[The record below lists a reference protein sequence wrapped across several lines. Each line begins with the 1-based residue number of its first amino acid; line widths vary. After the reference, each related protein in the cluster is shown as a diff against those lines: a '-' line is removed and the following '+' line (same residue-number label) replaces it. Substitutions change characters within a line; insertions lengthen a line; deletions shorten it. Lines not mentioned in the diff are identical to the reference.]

1 MRGTQEMLK
10 NCLLKDW
17 RNEGMDSKC
26 SLGQSTRQRLRWKWL
41 GPRALCL
48 PPPKA
53 PASVASSWREGGG
66 TGMAS
71 PDLVTRSF
79 FLKHRT
85 RRARGPLS
93 LHSNSAKEESTL
105 FRQTHSLA
113 KSYFLVQEKPRTSA
127 QVRSLPSHGGK
138 QRLCLRL

>member
-1 MRGTQEMLK
+1 MQPGSKYKAKTKEEMV
-10 NCLLKDW
+10 
-17 RNEGMDSKC
+17 RPEGPLS
-26 SLGQSTRQRLRWKWL
+26 SS
-41 GPRALCL
+41 
-48 PPPKA
+48 PKA

-66 TGMAS
+66 TGMVS

-93 LHSNSAKEESTL
+93 LHPNSAEEESTL

-127 QVRSLPSHGGK
+127 QVRSSPLHGGK